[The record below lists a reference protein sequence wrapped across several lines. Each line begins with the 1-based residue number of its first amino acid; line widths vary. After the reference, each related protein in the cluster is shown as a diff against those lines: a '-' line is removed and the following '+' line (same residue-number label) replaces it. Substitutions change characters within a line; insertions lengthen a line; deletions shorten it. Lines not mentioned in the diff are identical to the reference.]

1 MAETLK
7 GIVYSFS
14 QMSVSVLN
22 TFILFEGV
30 PLKPPI
36 TYNLLLTNAPLV
48 CLDSGISESS
58 IQVSVSVL

>member
-1 MAETLK
+1 
-7 GIVYSFS
+7 
-14 QMSVSVLN
+14 MSVSVLN